1 MFQSNFISVI
11 TGIRKNTIGCELL
24 FIWTGKRNKH
34 SSGVS
39 STIALNRS
47 FQQMAHQCEC
57 NQRYLEIEKRQSF
70 VKGSAVFANIF
81 KASAFQ

>member
-1 MFQSNFISVI
+1 
-11 TGIRKNTIGCELL
+11 
-24 FIWTGKRNKH
+24 
-34 SSGVS
+34 
-39 STIALNRS
+39 
-47 FQQMAHQCEC
+47 MAHQCEC